1 MCRLFHIRAAS
12 KYGYGYEI
20 LIMKTWHVILIL
32 ILCLLCFLAGRH
44 TNRIG
49 DELVGKTDTS
59 TLRDTIRDSIPY
71 PVYETVIQ
79 TVPELFPV
87 YITLEGD
94 TVREPIFVP
103 IPVTQKEYLT
113 DDYHAWVSG
122 YNPSLDSIDVF
133 QKTIYITE
141 KVKTRRV
148 GNRPYDWLW
157 DRKKWPVS
165 LYWYRWVLSYLVD
178 FFSFYRFNVS
188 IGRSASEGR
197 AVFLFQNRK

>member
-1 MCRLFHIRAAS
+1 MCRIFHIRAAS

-141 KVKTRRV
+141 KVKTRRW
-148 GNRPYDWLW
+148 GIGLTTGYGIGRNGLSPYIGIGG
-157 DRKKWPVS
+157 
-165 LYWYRWVLSYLVD
+165 
-178 FFSFYRFNVS
+178 FYR
-188 IGRSASEGR
+188 IW
-197 AVFLFQNRK
+197 

>member
-59 TLRDTIRDSIPY
+59 TLHDTIRDSIPY

-87 YITLEGD
+87 YITLGGD
-94 TVREPIFVP
+94 TIREPVYIPVP
-103 IPVTQKEYLT
+103 ITQKEYRT
-113 DDYHAWVSG
+113 EDYRLSISG
-122 YNPSLDSIDVF
+122 YKPNLDYIEVYR
-133 QKTIYITE
+133 KTEQIT
-141 KVKTRRV
+141 KVVDRRFGIGITAGYGIGRNGLSPYV
-148 GNRPYDWLW
+148 GIGG
-157 DRKKWPVS
+157 
-165 LYWYRWVLSYLVD
+165 
-178 FFSFYRFNVS
+178 FYR
-188 IGRSASEGR
+188 IW
-197 AVFLFQNRK
+197 